1 MGQLHPSF
9 IVGIGG
15 SAGALNAYKAFLDA
29 LPSNT
34 GMAFVIGSQIH
45 PTANSQLAD
54 ILSHHTKMPVTLAS
68 AAMPI
73 RANRVYVIPPNAD
86 LLIESCT
93 FKVATPRASRDEQI
107 DLLFSSL
114 AEAMGA
120 RAIGI
125 IFSGYGGDGTEG
137 CKHIKANGGKT
148 FAQDMSAEV
157 DGMPLSAQASGCI
170 DFVLPPGKIPAE
182 LQRLVRTIA
191 TKKKHDFDPKMF
203 LATIGE
209 GRKIVLVPGKQTIFT
224 QGDPADTVFYIQKG
238 KVRLTVVSE
247 KGKEAT
253 IAILN
258 PGDFCGEGG
267 LAGQPLRMGSAIA
280 MTDCELMRIDKKAMM
295 LALHR
300 ESKLSDMFT
309 AYLLGRNIRYE
320 ADLVDQLFSSSE
332 KRLARIL
339 LLLSHFGKEGVPETV
354 IPKISQETLAEMT
367 GTTRSRV
374 SFFMNRFRK
383 LGFINYGEGGLQVHS
398 SLPQCRSARLEPASS
413 DPSSS
418 TPYRFAADWIR
429 FHAARRSASVTP
441 FTCLKRA
448 TALRT

>member
-86 LLIESCT
+86 LLIESRT
-93 FKVATPRASRDEQI
+93 FKVATPRASRDERI
-107 DLLFSSL
+107 DLLLSSL

-137 CKHIKANGGKT
+137 CKHIKANGGNT

-209 GRKIVLVPGKQTIFT
+209 GRIIVLVPGKQTIFA
-224 QGDPADTVFYIQKG
+224 QGDAADTVFYIQKG

-267 LAGQPLRMGSAIA
+267 LAGQPLRMGSATA
-280 MTDCELMRIDKKAMM
+280 LTDCELMRIEKRAMM
-295 LALHR
+295 IALHR
-300 ESKLSDMFT
+300 ESTLSDLFT

-320 ADLVDQLFSSSE
+320 EDLVDQLFSSSE
-332 KRLARIL
+332 KRLARMLIL
-339 LLLSHFGKEGVPETV
+339 LAQFGKEGKPETV
-354 IPKISQETLAEMT
+354 IPKISQETLANMV

-398 SLPQCRSARLEPASS
+398 SLLNVVLH
-413 DPSSS
+413 D
-418 TPYRFAADWIR
+418 
-429 FHAARRSASVTP
+429 
-441 FTCLKRA
+441 
-448 TALRT
+448 